1 MKHLDLF
8 SGIGGFAL
16 ACKWLDIETIGF
28 VEIDS
33 YCQKVLAK
41 NFPNISIVGDIKD
54 VKEDTFPRPIDI
66 ITGGFPCQDIS
77 IAHSTSKPQGL
88 SGERSGL
95 WNEYK
100 RLVSTIRPRFVV
112 VENTSALLF
121 RGLSRVLGDLSEI
134 GYDAEWKVISA
145 KNVGAPHKRDRVWIV
160 SYPRG
165 ELGLDRFIFP
175 RDSEAI
181 DYWDK
186 DKEKWSINRQFSKM
200 GTETLSRLDIE
211 WAKRNCNPEFLRI
224 SNGIPNQLDRLRGL
238 GNAIVPQVAYQIIK
252 AIKDIATHC
261 KI

>member
-16 ACKWLDIETIGF
+16 ACKRLDIETIGF

-41 NFPNISIVGDIKD
+41 NFPDIPIIGDIKD
-54 VKEDTFPRPIDI
+54 VKEDTFERPVDL

-121 RGLSRVLGDLSEI
+121 RGLSRVLGDFSEM

-145 KNVGAPHKRDRVWIV
+145 QEVGAPHKRERVWIV
-160 SYPRG
+160 AYPRG
-165 ELGLDRFIFP
+165 EFGIDRVIFTQNS
-175 RDSEAI
+175 RKVNA
-181 DYWDK
+181 WDK
-186 DKEKWSINRQFSKM
+186 DKEKWGIDREFPKM
-200 GTETLSRLDIE
+200 GAEDIFRLVNE
-211 WAKRNCNPEFLRI
+211 QPERYCNPNFLRI
-224 SNGIPNQLDRLRGL
+224 SDGIPNQLDRLKSI

-252 AIKDIATHC
+252 AIKDIATYC
-261 KI
+261 TM